1 MTEMILN
8 IKRQKCR
15 KIPING
21 KEHVMMFEG
30 IQNVPRCIKYNKY

>member
-30 IQNVPRCIKYNKY
+30 LQNVPRYIKYNKY